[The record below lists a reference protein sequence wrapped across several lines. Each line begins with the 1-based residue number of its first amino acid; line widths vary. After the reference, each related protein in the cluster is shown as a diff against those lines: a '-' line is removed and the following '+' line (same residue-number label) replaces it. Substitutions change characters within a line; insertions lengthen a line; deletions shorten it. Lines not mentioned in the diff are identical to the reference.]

1 MSKKK
6 PPFRPNKRAPA
17 YAHFERI
24 LKEDRRYQWKQKQPI
39 KRLTLDGYYYE
50 AKSIQDAIAYSL
62 PKNGNYKYRSRANK
76 NGRE

>member
-1 MSKKK
+1 MSKNK
-6 PPFRPNKRAPA
+6 PPFRPNKRAPS

-39 KRLTLDGYYYE
+39 KRLTLDGYYYD
-50 AKSIQDAIAYSL
+50 AKSIQDVIAFAL
-62 PKNGNYKYRSRANK
+62 HKRANK